1 MRGVVT
7 IFGGDGIKFNI
18 SFLDIALLILVVASL
33 LCMCKGRWK
42 TASVSALVYCFAA
55 LYRDKCIDP
64 SRLGF
69 AVLISVIAC
78 FELKKE
84 KQRKQQSDLQNTE
97 NQQQSELQQADEN
110 EHIDKR

>member
-84 KQRKQQSDLQNTE
+84 KQRKEQSDLLNTE
-97 NQQQSELQQADEN
+97 NQQQNDFQQADEN
-110 EHIDKR
+110 DQSNG

>member
-1 MRGVVT
+1 MKGVVT

-84 KQRKQQSDLQNTE
+84 KQRQKQQQLTIFQDAD
-97 NQQQSELQQADEN
+97 NQQTSNSESERGGG
-110 EHIDKR
+110 E